1 MKNEKPTK
9 KELSGQATP
18 EQIEAW
24 KGQYGGVSAIIIED
38 KICYLRKLDRQVL
51 SFASSAA
58 KSDPLGFND
67 AILKNC
73 WLGGDEALRND
84 FDYYLTVTRQITEL
98 VVVKD
103 AELVK
108 L

>member
-1 MKNEKPTK
+1 MNNENTVQ

-18 EQIEAW
+18 EQIAAW
-24 KGQYGGVSAIIIED
+24 KVKYGGVSAIIIED
-38 KICYLRKLDRQVL
+38 KICYLRKLDRQIL
-51 SFASSAA
+51 SFASLASKTDSLA
-58 KSDPLGFND
+58 FND

-73 WLGGDEALRND
+73 WLGGDEDLRTD
-84 FDYYLTVTRQITEL
+84 FDYYLTMTHQITAL

-103 AELVK
+103 AQLVK